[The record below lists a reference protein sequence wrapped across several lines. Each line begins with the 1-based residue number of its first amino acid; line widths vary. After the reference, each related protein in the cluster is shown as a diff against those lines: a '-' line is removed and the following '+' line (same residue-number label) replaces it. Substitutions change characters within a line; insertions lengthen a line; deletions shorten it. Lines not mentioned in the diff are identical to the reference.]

1 LNGALLNSCWFEVVW
16 SFEGAQTF
24 DWRIHDVRRLIDR
37 RSFLKQTAQVTAGMA
52 LFDFAS
58 QQASARKPRPPF
70 QISLAQWSLHRA
82 LFSKQLD
89 NLDFA
94 KVAKNDYGIDAIEY
108 VNQFFKDKAKDGKY
122 LAEMKKR
129 AGDLG
134 VKSRLIMI
142 DGEGALGDAD
152 QGKRTQAI
160 ENHYKWVEAAKY
172 LGCFCIRVNAQSSG
186 SYDEQLGRAAD
197 GLRKLTEFGAAHK
210 ISVIVENHGGLS
222 SNGAWLASVIKKVN
236 HPMCGTLPD
245 FGNFNLGDGQQY
257 DRYKGVMELM
267 PFAKAVSAKTHDFD
281 EHGNETHT
289 DYKRMMKIVI
299 DAGYHSYVGIEY
311 EGDKL
316 GEPEGIRASKVL
328 LERVRSELS

>member
-1 LNGALLNSCWFEVVW
+1 MTTL
-16 SFEGAQTF
+16 T
-24 DWRIHDVRRLIDR
+24 DR
-37 RSFLKQTAQVTAGMA
+37 RAFLKQSAQVTAGLAFMN
-52 LFDFAS
+52 LRGE
-58 QQASARKPRPPF
+58 QAWAKKAKPLF

-94 KVAKNDYGIDAIEY
+94 KTAKNDYGIDAIEY
-108 VNQFFKDKAKDGKY
+108 VNQFFKDKAKDTNY

-129 AGDLG
+129 ARDLG

-152 QGKRTQAI
+152 QAKRMQAV

-197 GLRKLTEFGAAHK
+197 GLRRLTEFGADHK

-222 SNGAWLASVIKKVN
+222 SNGEWLSSVIKKVN
-236 HPMCGTLPD
+236 HPRCGTLPD
-245 FGNFNLGDGQQY
+245 FGNFNLGNGQQY
-257 DRYKGVMELM
+257 DRYKGVKELM

-281 EHGNETHT
+281 AQGNETHT

-299 DAGYHSYVGIEY
+299 DAGYNSYVGIEY
-311 EGDKL
+311 EGNTAS
-316 GEPEGIRASKVL
+316 EPEGIRATKKL
-328 LERVRSELS
+328 LERVQRELS

>member
-1 LNGALLNSCWFEVVW
+1 
-16 SFEGAQTF
+16 
-24 DWRIHDVRRLIDR
+24 VRRLIDR
-37 RSFLKQTAQVTAGMA
+37 RSFLKQSAQVTGGLA
-52 LFDFAS
+52 LLNPGSRPVGATK
-58 QQASARKPRPPF
+58 QKPLF
-70 QISLAQWSLHRA
+70 LISLAQWSLHRA
-82 LFSKQLD
+82 LFSQQLD

-94 KVAKNDYGIDAIEY
+94 RVAKNDYGIDAIEY
-108 VNQFFKDKAKDGKY
+108 VNQFFKDKAKDRKY

-152 QGKRTQAI
+152 QAKRMQAV

-186 SYDEQLGRAAD
+186 SYDEQLGRAAE

-222 SNGAWLASVIKKVN
+222 SNGEWLASVIKKVS

-245 FGNFNLGDGQQY
+245 FGNFNLGDGREY
-257 DRYKGVMELM
+257 DRYKGVSELM

-281 EHGNETHT
+281 EQGNETHT
-289 DYKRMMKIVI
+289 DYKHMMKIVLG
-299 DAGYHSYVGIEY
+299 AGYHSYLGIEY
-311 EGDKL
+311 EGNRLSEAD
-316 GEPEGIRASKVL
+316 GIRASKRL
-328 LERVRSELS
+328 LERVRGELS

>member
-1 LNGALLNSCWFEVVW
+1 
-16 SFEGAQTF
+16 
-24 DWRIHDVRRLIDR
+24 
-37 RSFLKQTAQVTAGMA
+37 MA
-52 LFDFAS
+52 LINMAGAEVWAS
-58 QQASARKPRPPF
+58 KPKPPF

-108 VNQFFKDKAKDGKY
+108 VNQFFKDKAKDTKY

-129 AGDLG
+129 ASDLG

-152 QGKRTQAI
+152 QARRIAAV

-186 SYDEQLGRAAD
+186 SYDEQLERAAD
-197 GLRKLTEFGAAHK
+197 GLHRLTEFGADHK

-222 SNGAWLASVIKKVN
+222 SNGQWLASVIKKVN
-236 HPMCGTLPD
+236 HPRCGTLPD
-245 FGNFNLGDGQQY
+245 FGNFNLGNGQEY
-257 DRYKGVMELM
+257 DRYKGVTELM

-281 EHGNETHT
+281 EQGNETHT

-311 EGDKL
+311 EGNGL
-316 GEPEGIRASKVL
+316 SEPEGIRATKKL
-328 LERVRSELS
+328 LDRVQREVS